1 MYDDEYV
8 CVLLAAPSPHV
19 SMSLCSKR
27 SCFNIV
33 SSGIFFSCSSI
44 LLSYFFFFAL
54 LSVLLRSFILFH
66 FFLNTIQFSS
76 IPIQC
81 NTTSYVI
88 YLHDPYIRIPSLSI
102 ILSPSQTNVS
112 LRFVPFHLFAIWYIR
127 RAIQA
132 FTWFLSRTGDSERTK
147 QDDGYYLQKKAN
159 N

>member
-54 LSVLLRSFILFH
+54 LCSLKGPSFSFI

-81 NTTSYVI
+81 NTTSHVI
-88 YLHDPYIRIPSLSI
+88 YLHGPNIRIPSLSI

-112 LRFVPFHLFAIWYIR
+112 LRFVPFQLFAIWYIR
-127 RAIQA
+127 RAI
-132 FTWFLSRTGDSERTK
+132 T
-147 QDDGYYLQKKAN
+147 
-159 N
+159 